1 MTAADLFEKY
11 LARIFVPGLLV
22 ILLYLFLRGRQK
34 QIKKAAAAGCI
45 FLILAMTC
53 VGCAGIEPEKRMYPL
68 ALGIDV
74 SGDDFVISYGMPD
87 LPEATGQGKEEEN
100 TDHSVLT
107 LKGNDFEAIQKLYDR
122 SQNRYLDIG
131 HLEVIIMG
139 NELMESGRWEDFLN
153 YLKMEPLAGENIY
166 LFRTEDP
173 EAVLKWDSGGA
184 SIGDYL
190 TGLLEN
196 RVPAQQKEVT
206 LRQVYHQ
213 WYQDRTLLSLPQIT
227 LVDGELE
234 VFLE

>member
-1 MTAADLFEKY
+1 
-11 LARIFVPGLLV
+11 
-22 ILLYLFLRGRQK
+22 
-34 QIKKAAAAGCI
+34 
-45 FLILAMTC
+45 
-53 VGCAGIEPEKRMYPL
+53 MYPL

-196 RVPAQQKEVT
+196 RVPAQQKEGVT

-213 WYQDRTLLSLPQIT
+213 WYQDGALLSLPQIT

>member
-1 MTAADLFEKY
+1 MKIY
-11 LARIFVPGLLV
+11 LAKIFVPGLFL
-22 ILLYLFLRGRQK
+22 ILIYLFLRSRQK
-34 QIKKAAAAGCI
+34 QIKKVATLGCI
-45 FLILAMTC
+45 FLALVLIC
-53 VGCAGIEPEKRMYPL
+53 SGCAGIEPEKRMIRLRL
-68 ALGIDV
+68 ALMFQEMISSFHTECRIAG
-74 SGDDFVISYGMPD
+74 GDR
-87 LPEATGQGKEEEN
+87 TGKEEEN
-100 TDHSVLT
+100 TDRSVLT
-107 LKGNDFEAIQKLYDR
+107 LRGRDFDEIQQLYDR

-139 NELMESGRWEDFLN
+139 NEMLESGRWEMFLN
-153 YLKMEPLAGENIY
+153 YLKAEPLAGEDIY
-166 LFRTEDP
+166 LFRTGDP

-196 RVPAQQKEVT
+196 RVPAQQKEGVT

-213 WYQDRTLLSLPQIT
+213 WYQGGTLLSLPKIT

>member
-1 MTAADLFEKY
+1 M
-11 LARIFVPGLLV
+11 
-22 ILLYLFLRGRQK
+22 
-34 QIKKAAAAGCI
+34 CI
-45 FLILAMTC
+45 
-53 VGCAGIEPEKRMYPL
+53 R
-68 ALGIDV
+68 DR
-74 SGDDFVISYGMPD
+74 
-87 LPEATGQGKEEEN
+87 EN

-107 LKGNDFEAIQKLYDR
+107 LRGNDFEAIQKLYDR

-139 NELMESGRWEDFLN
+139 NELMESGRWEVFLN

-196 RVPAQQKEVT
+196 RVSAQQKEGVT

-213 WYQDRTLLSLPQIT
+213 WYQDGALLSLPQIT